1 MNTFERVMKISAPCV
16 AALLLCLTAT
26 LLAAPPRKLA
36 LRKPQP
42 SPAPAVGFAPDKGKF
57 RILQQGQ
64 EAGTEDFEISQSAGV
79 WVAHGDAQI
88 HVPGAGD
95 THSTGQLKLTADGT
109 PIRYDWTVQAPK
121 KASGSVDFQSGS
133 AKTSINLEGKDP
145 VHEDFTFTSPKV
157 AVLDNNLY
165 DQWAILAH
173 LYDWNKQGTQ
183 TFPVLI
189 PQDMTPGSIT
199 VEPQEAEGGLQGLRA
214 RTADLEVDLYFDSR
228 YRLMKLEVP
237 DAKVEVVRQ

>member
-1 MNTFERVMKISAPCV
+1 MNIRTSNA
-16 AALLLCLTAT
+16 AALSLCAFFCVGAG
-26 LLAAPPRKLA
+26 LLAAAP
-36 LRKPQP
+36 RKPQP
-42 SPAPAVGFAPDKGKF
+42 APAPVVNFTPDKGKF

-64 EAGTEDFEISQSAGV
+64 EAGTEEFEVSQSSGV
-79 WVAHGDAQI
+79 WIAQGDARI
-88 HVPGAGD
+88 HVPGSGE
-95 THSTGQLKLTADGT
+95 TRSTGQLKLTADGT
-109 PIRYDWTVQAPK
+109 PIHYEWTVQTPK
-121 KASGSVDFQSGS
+121 KASGAVDFESGS

-145 VHEDFTFTSPKV
+145 VREDFTFTSPKV

-165 DQWAILAH
+165 DQYAIIAH
-173 LYDWNKQGTQ
+173 IYDWTKQGTQ

-199 VEPQEAEGGLQGLRA
+199 VEPQSAESGLQGLRV